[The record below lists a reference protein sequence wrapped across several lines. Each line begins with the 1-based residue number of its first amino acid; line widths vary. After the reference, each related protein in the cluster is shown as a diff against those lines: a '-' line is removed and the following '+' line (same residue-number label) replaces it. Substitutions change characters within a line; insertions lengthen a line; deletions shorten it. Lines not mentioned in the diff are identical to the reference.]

1 MFIKIGVLKNFA
13 IFTGKHL
20 CWSVFFYWSLRPAI
34 VLKKRLQHKC
44 FPVNIAKFFK
54 TAFFSKNTSSG
65 CFCKNIFENRV
76 FVPVSLSC
84 LLAVQVCFY
93 CNHYL
98 FNNQWFHQLICRT
111 TDVEK
116 LGSEA
121 VARRCSSK
129 KLFWKISQNSQE
141 NTCARVSFLIRAW
154 GLQLYSKR
162 DSGTGVFLWIL
173 RYF

>member
-1 MFIKIGVLKNFA
+1 MLEWFFLMKSKACNCIKKEASAQVFSCEYCK
-13 IFTGKHL
+13 IFQN
-20 CWSVFFYWSLRPAI
+20 S
-34 VLKKRLQHKC
+34 
-44 FPVNIAKFFK
+44 
-54 TAFFSKNTSSG
+54 FFSKNTSSG
-65 CFCKNIFENRV
+65 CFCKNIFENIV

-84 LLAVQVCFY
+84 LLAVQVFFY

-98 FNNQWFHQLICRT
+98 FSNQWFHQLICRT

-154 GLQLYSKR
+154 GLQLYLKR

-173 RYF
+173 RCF